1 MISKFQI
8 FFTFLLSFSLIFPSC
23 KNEPETTVSNE
34 IRETSILKNT
44 KMADVT
50 DKFVG
55 KAENFMAGNT
65 EVFVF
70 KSQNAMDIYLSA
82 AAADG
87 KNLQAVDFT
96 KNHVLA
102 VVLPKDPNTR
112 RIVLRSVDKREDG
125 LYFVMNTES
134 TNISNP
140 ISRTVFVVSI
150 PKEDNNGV
158 VWAEVDGVKTGATQ
172 IE

>member
-1 MISKFQI
+1 MISQLRMIALFA
-8 FFTFLLSFSLIFPSC
+8 SFSLLFLASC
-23 KNEPETTVSNE
+23 KNEPEAGVSNE
-34 IRETSILKNT
+34 VRDTSVLKNT

-50 DKFVG
+50 DRFVG

-70 KSQNAMDIYLSA
+70 KSQNSMDVYLSA
-82 AAADG
+82 APAEG
-87 KNLQAVDFT
+87 KNLGKVDFT
-96 KNHVLA
+96 KNHVVA
-102 VVLPKDPNTR
+102 VILPKDPNTR
-112 RIVLRSVDKREDG
+112 RVVLRSVDKKPDG

-140 ISRTVFVVSI
+140 ISRTVFLVTI
-150 PKEDNNGV
+150 PKEDNNGI